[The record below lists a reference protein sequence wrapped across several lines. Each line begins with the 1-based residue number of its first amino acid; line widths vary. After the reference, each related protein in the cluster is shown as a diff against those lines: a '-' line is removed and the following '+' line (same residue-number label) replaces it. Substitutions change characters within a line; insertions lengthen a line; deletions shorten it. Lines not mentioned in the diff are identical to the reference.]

1 MRLRLS
7 RRIWVMLLLA
17 ALVSAHAMVLHH
29 LTSRQAWTLGLGL
42 LLGDPAASAVLFVRG
57 SIDHGSGSVNQ

>member
-1 MRLRLS
+1 
-7 RRIWVMLLLA
+7 MLLLA